1 MKDHLE
7 RSVIMNE
14 KKMTDKE
21 YLLFLRDKQTEMR
34 IDILKCC
41 LTQKKT
47 IFVYEF
53 EIYKM
58 LKGKYNAGN
67 IKENEENVILK
78 GVLQNQI
85 AFLTAQGKL
94 VSGAA
99 KYGIG
104 YRTAIH
110 LDEMELV
117 A

>member
-1 MKDHLE
+1 
-7 RSVIMNE
+7 MND

-21 YLLFLRDKQTEMR
+21 YLLFLRDRQTEMR

-41 LTQKKT
+41 LTKKKT

-58 LKGKYNAGN
+58 FKEKYNAGN
-67 IKENEENVILK
+67 IKENEENVILR

-94 VSGAA
+94 VSGTA